1 MSVLFVLEDSVQDLR
16 AAENAA
22 RSAGFDSVDAKTSGE
37 GALKSLSNMLLDSL
51 KLPDAFLIDLD
62 LGQESGY
69 EILRFR
75 HSKPELSAVPAIVW
89 THLDSHHR
97 QMCEVFGINAFV
109 DKAEGSEALRTAL
122 TRVLHSD

>member
-22 RSAGFDSVDAKTSGE
+22 RSAGFDSVDAKISGE

-75 HSKPELSAVPAIVW
+75 QSKPELSAVPAIVW

-97 QMCEVFGINAFV
+97 
-109 DKAEGSEALRTAL
+109 
-122 TRVLHSD
+122 